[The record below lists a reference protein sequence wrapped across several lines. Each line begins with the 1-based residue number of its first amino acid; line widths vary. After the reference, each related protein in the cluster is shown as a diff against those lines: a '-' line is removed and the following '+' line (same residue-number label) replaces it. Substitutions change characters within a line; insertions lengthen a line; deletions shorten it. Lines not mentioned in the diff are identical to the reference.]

1 MCSVSHVS
9 PRPTPIG
16 PAVALALAVAAL
28 ISFGVGA
35 AMGFR
40 SESAETV
47 FVLTWLIGW
56 VLVIWALIVAVGSVV
71 VLIRRRRAE
80 PPASPVELALLG
92 ACFALVILAVFLN
105 PLWGSGSGAGS

>member
-1 MCSVSHVS
+1 MGSVSLVS

-28 ISFGVGA
+28 ISFGVGGA
-35 AMGFR
+35 IGFR

-56 VLVIWALIVAVGSVV
+56 VLVLWAVIVAVGSLVL
-71 VLIRRRRAE
+71 LIRRRRAD
-80 PPASPVELALLG
+80 PPVSRVELALLG
-92 ACFALVILAVFLN
+92 ASFALVILTVFLN